1 MQSVKERALFSRGAM
16 RSSAGAFWSIY
27 AFATRDWL
35 RSPWVLFNLLALVG
49 VQSLLYMYS
58 PTQSYFFGVQ
68 YATTIF
74 LAAVTTGV
82 LFARAARAETYAILA
97 RPVPRVVFTGAIM
110 LAAWV
115 ISVACHVIATTAVVV
130 RYGPR
135 FYFPPPAWLTLSNIM
150 VGSLAVVVAA
160 AFTVALIS
168 LISSFVATPGLRL
181 TVLTIMALLVMSF
194 DSRNFPV
201 EPFRAILGQVPPV
214 LAPLAG
220 ALNFATSTPP
230 NSISIVSVVLLT
242 AYAALLIALALW
254 QSSRRE
260 LILE

>member
-1 MQSVKERALFSRGAM
+1 MQHALFSREAT
-16 RSSAGAFWSIY
+16 RSTAGAFWSVY

-35 RSPWVLFNLLALVG
+35 RSPWVLFNLLVLVG

-97 RPVPRVVFTGAIM
+97 RPVPRVAFTGAVM
-110 LAAWV
+110 LAAWI
-115 ISVACHVIATTAVVV
+115 ISVVCHVIATTVVV
-130 RYGPR
+130 MRYGPR
-135 FYFPPPAWLTLSNIM
+135 FYSFPPAWLTLSNIV
-150 VGSLAVVVAA
+150 VGSLAVAIAA

-181 TVLTIMALLVMSF
+181 GVLTIMALLVMSF

-220 ALNFATSTPP
+220 ALKFATSTPP
-230 NSISIVSVVLLT
+230 DSISVVSVVLLT
-242 AYAALLIALALW
+242 AYAALLITLALW